1 MFQKLKIISSESYF
15 MSTWLRVI
23 ICMLSVA
30 LGITANMSH
39 ASERMNNLPSFFFLS
54 LQIVNSRKTILKLA
68 LLR

>member
-1 MFQKLKIISSESYF
+1 